1 MAADWTPLQD
11 NANADIARA
20 LERCGDAAVVVIGDL
35 SGIQRF
41 IYAVAGPESSGGG
54 IARRL
59 RARSIQ
65 LSALSNSFALNA
77 VDTAG
82 AGRECILSTSG
93 GNFMLLLPAAGFDA
107 ADFRRRAEEWL
118 WSRTWGELWLNL
130 GVSDPFAP
138 EAAGLPQALAQ
149 ASQDLAARKA
159 APWTQIIAGR
169 TPSYGGAY
177 ECPVFDVAFDAECR
191 SCHKLPVTQPN
202 ADFCPMCEQ
211 QTRLARAVVRDA
223 GAVGTPMSLQPS
235 GGLEVFGGHVAVATG
250 AGDFTV
256 STFAPTYEEMDQAP
270 GEGLEADD
278 TADFDALAAAALG
291 AEKIA
296 VLAVDVDNLGL
307 LMSDPGRP
315 FADTLALSRAL
326 SDFFGARL
334 LQRHVMGS
342 PPCYLFYAGGDDVML
357 LGPWDRVLDLACAL
371 REDFHAT
378 FGPIG
383 DSLGL
388 RRPLTIS
395 AGVAIDAPHT
405 PISDV
410 AARAHEYL
418 EDAKDAGDPRG
429 DRIKVGAVCCGWET
443 CGELLEF
450 AQELSRRTELPAGGD
465 DGHVSRGFVHSLYD
479 IMDLCDQWLEQGAP
493 EGLRYKGL
501 LVGAMERN
509 KIPVDVRDILGKLLL
524 SGGRETTR
532 AFRLCLDWVSLAG
545 RG

>member
-1 MAADWTPLQD
+1 MAADWTSLRA
-11 NANADIARA
+11 NAEADIALA
-20 LERCGDAAVVVIGDL
+20 LQQCGDAAVVVIGDL

-41 IYAVAGPESSGGG
+41 IYAVAGPDSSGGG

-65 LSALSNSFALNA
+65 LSALSYSFALDA
-77 VDTAG
+77 VEGAG
-82 AGRECILSTSG
+82 VGRECILTTSG
-93 GNFMLLLPAAGFDA
+93 GNFMLLLPAGSFNSS
-107 ADFRRRAEEWL
+107 DFRRRAEQWL

-130 GVSDPFAP
+130 GVSGPFTP
-138 EAAGLPQALAQ
+138 DLTGLPSALAQ
-149 ASQDLAARKA
+149 ASTDLAARKA
-159 APWTQIIAGR
+159 TPWMDVIAEHV
-169 TPSYGGAY
+169 PSYGGAY
-177 ECPVFDVAFDAECR
+177 ESSVFNVAYDAECR
-191 SCHKLPVTQPN
+191 SCHKLPITIAG
-202 ADFCPMCEQ
+202 ADFCPMCQ
-211 QTRLARAVVRDA
+211 MQNTLARKVVRAA
-223 GAVGTPMSLQPS
+223 GAVGTPMSLGSS
-235 GGLEVFGGHVAVATG
+235 GDLEVFGGRIGVATDG
-250 AGDFTV
+250 GDFTV
-256 STFAPTYEEMDQAP
+256 DTFAPTYAEIVQPP
-270 GEGLEADD
+270 GEDEEETH

-291 AEKIA
+291 ADKIA

-307 LMSDPGRP
+307 LMSDQGRP

-326 SDFFGARL
+326 SEFFGARL
-334 LQRHVMGS
+334 LQRHVMAF

-378 FGPIG
+378 FGAIG
-383 DSLGL
+383 ESLGL